1 MGYYIDLEGI
11 SIDEYREIL
20 KSAELLP
27 RRMILKENIDD
38 VFDIIKTQKIKNVD
52 ELRTA
57 LKSKKKLKDFSKQ
70 TGIPEDYLTILIREV
85 NSYRQRP
92 NKIKE
97 FPGVPEDVVL
107 SLENLGITN
116 TLQLYAKI
124 LTPQSRKELSSQTG
138 ISKNEIIRLATL
150 TDLSRIRW
158 VNHTFAYV
166 LFEAGY
172 DTAEK
177 VAAADY
183 RELYEKVK
191 RLNDEREIYKGHIG
205 QHDMKLC
212 VEAARDVSF
221 EIEY

>member
-11 SIDEYREIL
+11 SIDEYKEIL
-20 KSAELLP
+20 KSADLLP
-27 RRMILKENIDD
+27 SRMILKENIDD
-38 VFDIIKTQKIKNVD
+38 VFDAIKTQKIKNVD

-57 LKSKKKLKDFSKQ
+57 LRSKKKLQDFSKQ
-70 TGIPEDYLTILIREV
+70 TGISEDYLTILIREV

-92 NKIKE
+92 NKIKD

-107 SLENLGITN
+107 SLESLGIKN
-116 TLQLYAKI
+116 TLQLFAKI
-124 LTPQSRKELSSQTG
+124 LTRKSRKELSDQIG
-138 ISKNEIIRLATL
+138 IGQIEILRLAKL

-166 LFEAGY
+166 LLEAGY
-172 DTAEK
+172 DSAEK
-177 VAAADY
+177 VADADY

-191 RLNDEREIYKGHIG
+191 KLNEEREIYKGHIG